1 MYSILYILLSHSIK
15 WYIQCV
21 FIVRLKASK
30 TTTLG
35 WNLSWRQWWCIV
47 KFQRNFWLVK
57 SNLSVSVGEMPDL
70 RLPGTCHQASELVT
84 YSLTRQA
91 PTERSYWEINS
102 RGSCVHGQVF
112 DICTWLVFFHLVW
125 IEDGFVHFTVTQTYS
140 RHPEIKID
148 HSNFLCSIAVF
159 IISIYPCIS

>member
-1 MYSILYILLSHSIK
+1 MCIL
-15 WYIQCV
+15 
-21 FIVRLKASK
+21 RLKASK

-70 RLPGTCHQASELVT
+70 RLPSTCHQASELVT
-84 YSLTRQA
+84 CYSLTCQA

-102 RGSCVHGQVF
+102 RGSCVHGQAF
-112 DICTWLVFFHLVW
+112 DIWTWQVFFRQVW
-125 IEDGFVHFTVTQTYS
+125 KEDGFVHFTVTQTLKSPWNKKWIILIFY
-140 RHPEIKID
+140 
-148 HSNFLCSIAVF
+148 AVLQ
-159 IISIYPCIS
+159 YLL